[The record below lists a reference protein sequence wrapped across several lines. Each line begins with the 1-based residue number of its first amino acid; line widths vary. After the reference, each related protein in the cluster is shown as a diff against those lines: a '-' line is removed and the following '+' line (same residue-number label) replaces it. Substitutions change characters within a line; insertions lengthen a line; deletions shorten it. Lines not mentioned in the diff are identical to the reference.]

1 MSKLSNK
8 PIVIIGG
15 GPAGYKSALELRK
28 QFSEQEIVLIEKYKL
43 GGACLHLGCIP
54 SKLLHT
60 IKDLSDYPKL
70 IKKNKM
76 ILEKG
81 VAAELKNANIEVV
94 IAEAKLSKARIA
106 TSPSAPRND
115 TEISAPCNDAGIIVK
130 AGDKNFEPSH
140 LIVATGSKPK
150 TLKDYPNALS
160 SDSFFAEENL
170 KEGFSEKYC
179 FIGGGYIGV
188 EIASMLAH
196 HGKKVR
202 IIEMLDEILQFLDP
216 LIREKLLEEFKKAG
230 VEIQTGIK
238 DLKEANI
245 QDDETVFVS
254 IGREISL
261 PKINGEDLKENDYIH
276 ILGDA
281 SNQMALAHYGY
292 AQARELAYKLAGK
305 DYPKI
310 DKAKVPLVVFSH
322 PEVASI
328 GLTSNHAKEK
338 YGEIEEI
345 IIPWASNG
353 KARLSGHERG
363 QTKWIIR
370 KDDKKVLGCH
380 LIGHG
385 ASDLI
390 SIVVPIINMNL
401 NTDQMMSW
409 IYPHPTIGEIFAF

>member
-1 MSKLSNK
+1 MSQLSDK

-28 QFSEQEIVLIEKYKL
+28 QFAEQKIILIEKYKL
-43 GGACLHLGCIP
+43 GGACLHVGCIP

-60 IKDLSDYPKL
+60 IKKLEDYPKL

-81 VAAELKNANIEVV
+81 VAAELKNANIEVIV
-94 IAEAKLSKARIA
+94 AEAKLELAAEKILVHIEEQSI
-106 TSPSAPRND
+106 
-115 TEISAPCNDAGIIVK
+115 
-130 AGDKNFEPSH
+130 EPAE
-140 LIVATGSKPK
+140 LIVASGSKPRS
-150 TLKDYPNALS
+150 LKDYPDALT

-170 KEGFSEKYC
+170 KQGFSEKYC

-188 EIASMLAH
+188 EIASMLAQ

-202 IIEMLDEILQFLDP
+202 IVEMLDEVLQFLDP
-216 LIREKLLEEFKKAG
+216 FIREKLLEEFKRAG
-230 VEIQTGIK
+230 LEIQTGVK
-238 DLKEANI
+238 DLKDANI

-254 IGREISL
+254 IGRDISL
-261 PKINGEDLKENDYIH
+261 PAVSGTEKDLSKLAKSNEHIH

-281 SNQMALAHYGY
+281 SQEIALAHYAY
-292 AQARELAYKLAGK
+292 AQARALAHKLAAK
-305 DYPKI
+305 NYPKI
-310 DKAKVPLVVFSH
+310 DASKVPLVVFSH

-328 GLTSNHAKEK
+328 GLNTVEALDK
-338 YGEIEEI
+338 YPGQVEEM

-353 KARLSGHERG
+353 KARLAGHERG
-363 QTKWIIR
+363 QTKWIIH
-370 KDDKKVLGCH
+370 KDNKKILGCH
-380 LIGHG
+380 LIGHS

-390 SIVVPIINMNL
+390 SIVVPIINMEL
-401 NTDQMMSW
+401 SIEETKSW